1 MNLKI
6 FNHEF
11 NVVDVKKI
19 KSNGDVFLFTAQLNT
34 DIFTIDD
41 WVKMQEKL
49 SKNECTIENNI
60 FNFDFRV
67 LLGGINFNHN
77 ISRDGIK
84 KLISFDFCIE
94 INGFFDENLFL
105 SVIQETKFRFNKK

>member
-19 KSNGDVFLFTAQLNT
+19 QKHGDIFLFTAQFDT
-34 DIFTIDD
+34 DIFTVDD
-41 WVKMQEKL
+41 WVKMQQKL
-49 SKNECTIENNI
+49 CNNECLIQNNI
-60 FNFDFRV
+60 FNFDFKV
-67 LLGGINFNHN
+67 LLDGINFNYN

-84 KLISFDFCIE
+84 KLISFDFCIKIGE
-94 INGFFDENLFL
+94 FFDEDLFL
-105 SVIQETKFRFNKK
+105 SVIQKTKFRFNKK